1 MSSAGA
7 RGGEGQG
14 RRPPPAGLAPYRGPG
29 VHSRGPQVPGA
40 GGTRATPAAL
50 GSQTRCQRHAST
62 RAGSMSLW
70 VPRPPPAGRALLSSG
85 PRLFS
90 PPCLHGSL
98 GSLPSCVFGAGG
110 GGVPYFNDRAE
121 SRGGGGGGGPP
132 VPYFNDR
139 AESHP
144 PPTPSTFP
152 QATPLPAPSSSSSR
166 PPPPKWLPLQIPTAH
181 CPPTEGCLQSPDHPA
196 EWAEPRTPVRAQ
208 WAAPWTG
215 RWVDS
220 YSSKG
225 ARAT

>member
-1 MSSAGA
+1 MGRGRAGGPRLQVLPPIA
-7 RGGEGQG
+7 DRVSTRGVPRCRAPAGPGPPRRRWA
-14 RRPPPAGLAPYRGPG
+14 RRPAARDTRPRGPG
-29 VHSRGPQVPGA
+29 
-40 GGTRATPAAL
+40 
-50 GSQTRCQRHAST
+50 
-62 RAGSMSLW
+62 
-70 VPRPPPAGRALLSSG
+70 
-85 PRLFS
+85 
-90 PPCLHGSL
+90 PCPSGSL
-98 GSLPSCVFGAGG
+98 GRLRQAARSCLRGPDFSPRRVSTAHWVRSLAAFSGRVGG
-110 GGVPYFNDRAE
+110 G
-121 SRGGGGGGGPP
+121 